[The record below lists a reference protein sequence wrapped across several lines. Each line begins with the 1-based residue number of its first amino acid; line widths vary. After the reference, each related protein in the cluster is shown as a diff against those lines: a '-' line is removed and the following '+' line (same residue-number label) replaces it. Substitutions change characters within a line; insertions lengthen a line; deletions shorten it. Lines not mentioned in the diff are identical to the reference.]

1 MRTTSTS
8 IGICFVKSPFEK
20 DFPDIEKLKSYLGF
34 EISYFAEKHGEVIKR
49 MGIWQDDKCRV
60 FRSMKGDLCFTYWD
74 MDKKGYRTAKDIREI
89 IGYLPKELESLVR
102 H

>member
-1 MRTTSTS
+1 MT
-8 IGICFVKSPFEK
+8 EK
-20 DFPDIEKLKSYLGF
+20 DIEKLKNYLGF
-34 EISYFAEKHGEVIKR
+34 EISYFAKKHGKVIKR

-60 FRSMKGDLCFTYWD
+60 FRSMKGELCFTYWD
-74 MDKKGYRTAKDIREI
+74 MDKKGYRTAKDIKEI

>member
-1 MRTTSTS
+1 M
-8 IGICFVKSPFEK
+8 IEEK
-20 DFPDIEKLKSYLGF
+20 DITEKHIERLKEYVGF
-34 EISYFAEKHGEVIKR
+34 EISYFAEKHGKIIKR

-60 FRSMKGDLCFTYWD
+60 FRSMKGELCFTYWD
-74 MDKKGYRTAKDIREI
+74 MDKKGYRTAKDIKEI